1 LDAIQIRM
9 KRCFD
14 LFFSI
19 VGIII
24 LSPVFIVIAIVI
36 ALESKGGVIYRQTRV
51 GRNNKDFN
59 LFKFRTMFVDSDKKG
74 LLTVGKKD
82 ARITKAGY
90 ILRQTKLDELPQLFN
105 VVKGDMSLI
114 GPRPEVRKYVNLY
127 TPEQLRVL
135 TVRPGLSDL
144 ASLEY
149 INENEL
155 LAQSETP
162 EELYISTIMPAKLKL
177 NLEYIQKQSFIFD
190 LQLIFKTI
198 LKIIF

>member
-1 LDAIQIRM
+1 M

-14 LFFSI
+14 LLFSI
-19 VGIII
+19 VGILL
-24 LSPVFIVIAIVI
+24 LSPVLILIAVVIFS
-36 ALESKGGVIYRQTRV
+36 ESKGGIIYRQTRV
-51 GRNNKDFN
+51 GQNNKDFK
-59 LFKFRTMFVDSDKKG
+59 LLKFRTMFADSDKKG

-82 ARITKAGY
+82 VRITKSGY
-90 ILRQTKLDELPQLFN
+90 ILRQSKLDELPQLFN
-105 VVKGDMSLI
+105 IIKGDMSLI

-127 TPEQLRVL
+127 TPEQLQVL

-149 INENEL
+149 IDENEL

-190 LQLIFKTI
+190 VQLIFKTI
-198 LKIIF
+198 SKIIF

>member
-1 LDAIQIRM
+1 M

-14 LFFSI
+14 LLFSI
-19 VGIII
+19 VGILL
-24 LSPVFIVIAIVI
+24 LSPVLIFIAMVIV
-36 ALESKGGVIYRQTRV
+36 LESKGGVIYKQTRV
-51 GRNNKDFN
+51 GRHNKDFN
-59 LFKFRTMFVDSDKKG
+59 LFKFRTMFVNSDQKG

-82 ARITKAGY
+82 ARITKSGY
-90 ILRQTKLDELPQLFN
+90 ILRQSKLDELPQLFN
-105 VVKGDMSLI
+105 IIKGDMSLI

-127 TPEQLRVL
+127 TPEQLQVL

-198 LKIIF
+198 SKIIF